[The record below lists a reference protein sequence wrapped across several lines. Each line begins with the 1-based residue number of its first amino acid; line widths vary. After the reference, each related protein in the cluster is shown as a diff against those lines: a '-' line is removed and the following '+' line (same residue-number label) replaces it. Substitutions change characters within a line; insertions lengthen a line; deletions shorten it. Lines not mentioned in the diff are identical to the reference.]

1 MRYHERRHGPLPE
14 PESRFDPPW
23 TGRATHRSNR
33 SLRQR
38 FALALVVLLLAV
50 PGSLVGQSRARS
62 AQGAGPE
69 QRVESLLSEMTL
81 AEKVGQLN
89 QRSLHDQDDVLP
101 EILELVRQGGV
112 GSVLNHPGAEAANEL
127 QRIAVDQTR
136 LGIPLI
142 FGLDVIYGY
151 RTIFPIPL
159 AQSCTWD
166 PELVQRA
173 KAIAAREAAA
183 DGVHWTFGP
192 MVDIARDPRWGRIA
206 EGSGEDPYLGAA
218 MAAASVRG
226 FQGTDLSAPETLL
239 ACPKHFVAYGL
250 SEGGRDYAKVD
261 VSEKSLRE
269 VFLPPFD
276 AAIRDAGALS
286 IMSAFNTINGIPA
299 SVNPFTMKRI
309 LREEWGFTGFVVS
322 DWGCIEELVAHGFAA
337 DGEEA
342 VILAIRNG
350 IDMEMESGLYVK
362 HLVELV
368 AKGRVSEQ
376 WIDESV
382 RRILRVKFLLGLF
395 DRPYFDPQRA
405 AEEILREDH
414 VAFAREV
421 ARKSIVLLKNEN
433 DLLPLR
439 KDLESVAVIGPLADD
454 RESPLGLWS
463 KQGNPEDVITV
474 VEAVKAAVSPGT
486 ELRVFQGCEIGT
498 KATEGF
504 EEAVS
509 VAGES
514 EVALLVLGEGRE
526 MSGEAGCRTDLGL
539 PGSQLELLQAVHATG
554 TPVVVVLIA
563 GRPLT
568 IPWLDEN
575 VAAIVAAWQLGI
587 QSGTAIADVLFG
599 DYNPSGKLTVSF
611 PRNVGQIPIYYSHES
626 SGRPMTEENR
636 DKRYISKYLDSPNT
650 PLYPFGHG
658 LSYTRFEYENLR
670 LSHERIGTQGTI
682 EVRVDVANVG
692 SRPGDEIVQLY
703 IRDVAASV
711 VRPVRELKGFTRI
724 GLKPGEKKT
733 VSMTLGP
740 RELGFYNRHME
751 WVVEPGQFKIWVGP
765 SSVSGLEASF
775 EAVK

>member
-1 MRYHERRHGPLPE
+1 MRCNERRHRGHL
-14 PESRFDPPW
+14 SHQR
-23 TGRATHRSNR
+23 
-33 SLRQR
+33 R
-38 FALALVVLLLAV
+38 FAVVLVALLLAV
-50 PGSLVGQSRARS
+50 PGCLVGETGARS
-62 AQGAGPE
+62 AQEITGDGLE
-69 QRVESLLSEMTL
+69 QRVERLLARMTL

-89 QRSLHDQDDVLP
+89 QRSLHDKGALP
-101 EILELVRQGGV
+101 EIQELLRQGGL
-112 GSVLNHPGAEAANEL
+112 GSVLNHHGAEAANEL
-127 QRIAVDQTR
+127 QRIAVGESR

-159 AQSCTWD
+159 AQSCSWD
-166 PELVQRA
+166 PELVQEA
-173 KAIAAREAAA
+173 KAVAAREAAA

-192 MVDIARDPRWGRIA
+192 MVDVARDPRWGRIA

-226 FQGTDLSAPETLL
+226 FQGTDLSSPETLL
-239 ACPKHFVAYGL
+239 ACPKHYVAYGL
-250 SEGGRDYAKVD
+250 SEAGRDYAKVD

-299 SVNPFTMKRI
+299 SANPLTLKTI

-322 DWGCIEELVAHGFAA
+322 DWGCIEELVVHGFAA
-337 DGEEA
+337 DEEEA
-342 VILAIRNG
+342 VVQAISNG

-362 HLVELV
+362 NLVELV
-368 AKGRVSEQ
+368 GKGKVSEQ
-376 WIDESV
+376 WINESV
-382 RRILRVKFLLGLF
+382 RRILRVKFMLGLF

-405 AEEILREDH
+405 EKEILREEH

-421 ARKSIVLLKNEN
+421 AGRSIVLLKN
-433 DLLPLR
+433 DKALLPLS

-454 RESPLGLWS
+454 KESPLGLWS
-463 KQGNPEDVITV
+463 NQGDPEDVVTV
-474 VEAVKAAVSPGT
+474 LEGVRAAVSPGS
-486 ELRVFQGCEIGT
+486 EVRYVQGGEIDK
-498 KATEGF
+498 KATAGF

-509 VAGES
+509 AAGES
-514 EVALLVLGEGRE
+514 EVALLVLGEGRR
-526 MSGEAGCRTDLGL
+526 MSGEAGSRTDLGL

-575 VAAIVAAWQLGI
+575 VAAIVEGWQLGI
-587 QSGTAIADVLFG
+587 QSGEAIADVLFG
-599 DYNPSGKLTVSF
+599 DTNPSGKLTASF

-626 SGRPMTEENR
+626 SGRPITEENR
-636 DKRYISKYLDSPNT
+636 DERYISKYLDSPNT
-650 PLYPFGHG
+650 PLYSFGHG

-670 LSHERIGTQGTI
+670 LSHEGIGTQGTI

-703 IRDVAASV
+703 IHDVAASV
-711 VRPVRELKGFTRI
+711 VRPVKELKGFTRI
-724 GLKPGEKKT
+724 SLMPGEKKT

-751 WVVEPGQFKIWVGP
+751 WVVEPGRFKVWVGP
-765 SSVSGLEASF
+765 SSVSGLEAGF